1 MYLFIFNEIAHAHSI
16 NQDGKGQMCVCVCVR
31 GTEAERKKNYHKN
44 SKIVG
49 RFKPKKQILSTCP
62 PWWTVR
68 VSGDC

>member
-1 MYLFIFNEIAHAHSI
+1 MHIQKNRM
-16 NQDGKGQMCVCVCVR
+16 GKDRCVFVYVWEGQR
-31 GTEAERKKNYHKN
+31 QREKKNYHKN